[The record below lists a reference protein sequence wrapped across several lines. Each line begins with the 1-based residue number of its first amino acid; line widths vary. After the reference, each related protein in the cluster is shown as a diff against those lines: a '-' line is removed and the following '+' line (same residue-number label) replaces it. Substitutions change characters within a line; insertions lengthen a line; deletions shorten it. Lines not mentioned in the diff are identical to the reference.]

1 MRLLKRRVST
11 ESEDKILTAFIV
23 SSKFCKEVFP
33 ITNLEYFQTDYAKKI
48 IEWTKEY
55 FDKYQTCP
63 DRQIKEI
70 FNYHKS
76 DLKEADAENIGL
88 FLTKLSDQYET
99 DEKFNSDYYIDQAV
113 EYFRSQAVRIIADKS
128 KVLLDIGKLDDAEQ
142 LVRDYKKVAK
152 ETSEWVNPLDKNF
165 IRKTL
170 LEDQNKDYLFTFPGA
185 LGYVLGKL
193 ERGWLIGIL
202 GPMKRGKCVA
212 GDSEILLSNGKLVSI
227 RDLVKSNKKEK
238 VISFNEKTQR
248 FESIQI
254 SELWSNG
261 IKDCWEVKTRT
272 GRKVSTTK
280 NHQYLTPSGW
290 KYLEEL
296 KIGSYI
302 GVPKHIPVFGENSC
316 DETTVRF
323 LAYIM
328 AEGGCTSTQ
337 TTFTN
342 IDKSIN
348 DDFKRCCDKL
358 GIGYRVQDSISLAL
372 IKANPLIRKL
382 GLYGKSSKTKL
393 IPSFIFQSSK
403 KTISLFLRIFFTCDG
418 SIFLQAKD
426 KFPLAIELTL
436 ANEKLVDQISHLL
449 LRFGI
454 VHTKRREDS
463 TYNGKKFPAWRIAI
477 GDQEYVNLF
486 LKEINFDPPKYTKPF
501 EDRVKRSFLDKFPY
515 EVASMFRTELKEEC
529 GKRNFYPQPF
539 YESMA
544 SVQSAI
550 NKKKSIMRQSFVKA
564 NNTKTYDEY
573 MNSHILWDQIV
584 SIDNIGQIDTYDVS
598 VPVNHNFIAG
608 DCLVHN
614 TWYLQ
619 EFAIHALFER
629 LNVVFIS
636 LEMDS
641 SRVAKRIYK
650 RLTAFGEE
658 EKNYAYPTFD
668 CKSNQDNTC
677 TLGERT
683 NHIKLL
689 DEKGQKPTFH
699 PDMKYRV
706 CSACRGKKKRFSPD
720 AWFVVHKREKLKI
733 RNVVKKIQGMEQ
745 LFGSNL
751 RLLSYPAYSANI
763 SKVKRD
769 IDKLEYIEGFV
780 PDVIVIDYA
789 DILSPEDS
797 RQVGRERSD
806 ETWKMLKN
814 LSQSKHSLVVTASQ
828 SNRSS
833 ISKKN
838 ITQTDIAEDIRKVA
852 HVDMMISLNQLP
864 DEKRFGIMRI
874 AVIAHREKDFN
885 QLSQCMV
892 LQQLELGQPQ
902 LDSEFCNDFKE
913 IQDLREK
920 IADEDIF

>member
-1 MRLLKRRVST
+1 MRLMRRRVDTS
-11 ESEDKILTAFIV
+11 SEEKILTAFIV

-33 ITNLEYFQTDYAKKI
+33 ITNIEYFQTDYAKKI
-48 IEWTKEY
+48 VAWTSEY

-70 FNYHKS
+70 FNYHKP

-88 FLTKLSDQYET
+88 FLAKLSDQYET
-99 DEKFNSDYYIDQAV
+99 DDKFNSDYYIDQAV
-113 EYFRSQAVRIIADKS
+113 EYYRGQAVRVIVEKS

-152 ETSEWVNPLDKNF
+152 ETSEWINPLDKNF

-170 LEDQNKDYLFTFPGA
+170 LEDQNKDVLFSFPGA
-185 LGYVLGKL
+185 LGHVLGKL

-202 GPMKRGKCVA
+202 GPMKRGK
-212 GDSEILLSNGKLVSI
+212 
-227 RDLVKSNKKEK
+227 
-238 VISFNEKTQR
+238 
-248 FESIQI
+248 
-254 SELWSNG
+254 
-261 IKDCWEVKTRT
+261 
-272 GRKVSTTK
+272 
-280 NHQYLTPSGW
+280 
-290 KYLEEL
+290 
-296 KIGSYI
+296 
-302 GVPKHIPVFGENSC
+302 
-316 DETTVRF
+316 
-323 LAYIM
+323 
-328 AEGGCTSTQ
+328 
-337 TTFTN
+337 
-342 IDKSIN
+342 
-348 DDFKRCCDKL
+348 
-358 GIGYRVQDSISLAL
+358 
-372 IKANPLIRKL
+372 
-382 GLYGKSSKTKL
+382 
-393 IPSFIFQSSK
+393 
-403 KTISLFLRIFFTCDG
+403 
-418 SIFLQAKD
+418 
-426 KFPLAIELTL
+426 
-436 ANEKLVDQISHLL
+436 
-449 LRFGI
+449 
-454 VHTKRREDS
+454 
-463 TYNGKKFPAWRIAI
+463 
-477 GDQEYVNLF
+477 
-486 LKEINFDPPKYTKPF
+486 
-501 EDRVKRSFLDKFPY
+501 
-515 EVASMFRTELKEEC
+515 
-529 GKRNFYPQPF
+529 
-539 YESMA
+539 
-544 SVQSAI
+544 
-550 NKKKSIMRQSFVKA
+550 
-564 NNTKTYDEY
+564 
-573 MNSHILWDQIV
+573 
-584 SIDNIGQIDTYDVS
+584 
-598 VPVNHNFIAG
+598 
-608 DCLVHN
+608 

-619 EFAIHALFER
+619 EFAMHALFER

-650 RLTAFGEE
+650 RLTAYGEE

-668 CKSNQDNTC
+668 CKRNQDNTC

-706 CSACRGKKKRFSPD
+706 CSVCRGKRKRFSAD
-720 AWFVVHKREKLKI
+720 AWFIIHKREKLKI
-733 RNVVKKIQGMEQ
+733 RNAVKKIQGMEQ

-763 SKVKRD
+763 TKVKRD

-780 PDVIVIDYA
+780 PDVVVIDYA
-789 DILSPEDS
+789 DILAPEDS

-838 ITQTDIAEDIRKVA
+838 VTQTDIAEDIRKIA

-874 AVIAHREKDFN
+874 AVIAHREKDFD

-902 LDSEFCNDFKE
+902 LDSELCNDFKE
-913 IQDLREK
+913 IQNLREK